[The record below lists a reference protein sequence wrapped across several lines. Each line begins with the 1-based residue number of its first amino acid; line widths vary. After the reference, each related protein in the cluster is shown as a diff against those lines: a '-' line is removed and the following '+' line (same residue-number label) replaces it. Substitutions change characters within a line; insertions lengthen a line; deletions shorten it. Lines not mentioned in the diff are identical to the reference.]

1 MISVLIPTYNYVC
14 YNLACD
20 LHRQLSA
27 YGGEYEIIVA
37 EDGSDDQETI
47 TENDKVTMLSGCVH
61 LVRKENIGRARIINY
76 LVREAKGEWCI
87 IMDSDAEVVSDDYIR
102 KYAGCMTDGADV
114 FVGDLVNP
122 DSLPQ
127 ADATLRYK
135 YEKAAERF
143 RTAEFRNH
151 HPFERFC
158 TFNFMAR
165 RDTLLEVPFD
175 ERCTEYGYEDTLM
188 GLELKRHGKR
198 VSHIDNPLRHLGF
211 DSNAVFLRKTET
223 ALHTLKKIEGSLLP
237 YTGMG
242 RLVLR
247 IRAAHLT
254 ALVKV
259 IYRLARPLLRYNL
272 LGNRPD
278 LTFFSFYKLGY
289 FLSL

>member
-14 YNLACD
+14 YKLACD

-37 EDGSDDQETI
+37 EDGSDNQETI

-198 VSHIDNPLRHLGF
+198 VSYIDNPLRHLGF

>member
-1 MISVLIPTYNYVC
+1 MC
-14 YNLACD
+14 YNLVWE
-20 LHRQLSA
+20 LQRQLSA
-27 YGGEYEIIVA
+27 CNEKYEIIVA
-37 EDGSDDQETI
+37 EDGSDNQETI
-47 TENDKVTMLSGCVH
+47 RENDKVTMLPGCVH
-61 LVRKENIGRARIINY
+61 LVRKENIGRAHIINY
-76 LVREAKGEWCI
+76 LVREAKGEWCV
-87 IMDSDAEVVSDDYIR
+87 IMDSDAEVVSDDYIS
-102 KYAGCMTDGADV
+102 KYTKCMADGADV

-143 RTAEFRNH
+143 RTAEFRNR

-211 DSNAVFLRKTET
+211 DANAVFLRNRDSVAYIEEDRGKSFAIYGTGEIGAKNKNCSSYSAGKGHLSTFKTVAET
-223 ALHTLKKIEGSLLP
+223 
-237 YTGMG
+237 
-242 RLVLR
+242 
-247 IRAAHLT
+247 
-254 ALVKV
+254 
-259 IYRLARPLLRYNL
+259 
-272 LGNRPD
+272 
-278 LTFFSFYKLGY
+278 
-289 FLSL
+289 

>member
-14 YNLACD
+14 YKLACD

-37 EDGSDDQETI
+37 EDGSDNQETI

>member
-14 YNLACD
+14 YKLACD